1 VKERKNK
8 EPRGERNGQGVTS
21 CRKSNEI
28 KKYFITK
35 RKGEKK
41 NSRAVVLLRMRERTV
56 CFVEFFFS
64 SSSFV
69 FVFNDRPNQMID
81 SLAETSS

>member
-41 NSRAVVLLRMRERTV
+41 NSRAVVVLRMRERTV
-56 CFVEFFFS
+56 CFVEFFFLLLLLL
-64 SSSFV
+64 SFL
-69 FVFNDRPNQMID
+69 FLTTGR
-81 SLAETSS
+81 TK

>member
-35 RKGEKK
+35 RKGEK
-41 NSRAVVLLRMRERTV
+41 NSRAVVVLRMRERTV
-56 CFVEFFFS
+56 CFVEFFFLLLLLL
-64 SSSFV
+64 SFL
-69 FVFNDRPNQMID
+69 FLTTGR
-81 SLAETSS
+81 TK